1 MSEER
6 QRPRLKLQPRNESA
20 AKEEEVKRTSG
31 AKANP
36 FGAAKPREAV
46 LAVRSGKTEAEILEE
61 EAKSQKINLRLNQ
74 EQRQEKEKAEEAI
87 EDLKEQISLAEGD
100 EAKAELQTQIDT
112 QQTALD
118 DLMENMAK
126 ATLEKAAKG
135 EIERPSERRA
145 AQMQQ
150 GMGGGGGGQQA
161 ADFTNFQQGGGRAP
175 AGAYGGGAPAG
186 GYGGGGG
193 GGYQQGGGGGGGYQQ
208 GGGGGGGSRGG
219 NDYGF
224 ATGTFNPDAGKAPGG
239 YQNSGY
245 QSQSQ
250 DRY

>member
-6 QRPRLKLQPRNESA
+6 QRPRLNLKPRNESA
-20 AKEEEVKRTSG
+20 AKEEEVKRATH
-31 AKANP
+31 ARANP

-74 EQRQEKEKAEEAI
+74 EQRQEKETAEAAI
-87 EDLKEQISLAEGD
+87 EDLKEQITLAETP
-100 EAKAELQTQIDT
+100 EAKVELQAQIDT
-112 QQTALD
+112 QQGALN

-126 ATLEKAAKG
+126 ATLERAAKG

-150 GMGGGGGGQQA
+150 QGMGGGGGQQA
-161 ADFTNFQQGGGRAP
+161 ADFSNFQQGGGRAP
-175 AGAYGGGAPAG
+175 AGGYGGGAPGGSYGGGSGGG
-186 GYGGGGG
+186 GYQQGGG
-193 GGYQQGGGGGGGYQQ
+193 GGYQQGGGGGGG
-208 GGGGGGGSRGG
+208 RGG

-224 ATGTFNPDAGKAPGG
+224 ATGTFNPQGDAGA
-239 YQNSGY
+239 QNSGY